1 MGRNETGDEP
11 IDNTRA
17 YEYCACLTRFLFLN
31 RRWTAVADAIPLELL
46 HAQSRQQGG
55 GDNTVRLA
63 MQLYQRRM
71 MAVQVRYLLAY
82 LPNLFLIMKL
92 AAANRQ
98 GMDEEGGGRG
108 GHMPIYLPC

>member
-1 MGRNETGDEP
+1 MT
-11 IDNTRA
+11 
-17 YEYCACLTRFLFLN
+17 LFHFLN

-92 AAANRQ
+92 AAADRQ
-98 GMDEEGGGRG
+98 GMNEEGGGRG

>member
-1 MGRNETGDEP
+1 
-11 IDNTRA
+11 
-17 YEYCACLTRFLFLN
+17 
-31 RRWTAVADAIPLELL
+31 
-46 HAQSRQQGG
+46 
-55 GDNTVRLA
+55 